1 MKFFIAFVAIAGL
14 VTTGISSQKSRSDRN
29 CGRPGPPPPDP
40 ILRLFDTDQDGE
52 ISAQELEQ
60 SEAVLKKLDWDK
72 DGKLTREELPR
83 PPRPEDERGHGP
95 QHERGHRPEHDRGHG
110 HRPDHERGHEQGRR
124 PGDDHHRRPER
135 GRPPRPAPYPG
146 EDRFEGPERT
156 PVSQDAPAGTVLFNG
171 GYETDPRD
179 HGRPVA
185 LIAAALGVEA
195 QVFRDAFSNVKPA
208 RNGHPTE
215 ARARANKKVLLDALG
230 KHGITNERLDEVSN
244 YYRYQPG
251 RGNLWKH
258 TPASATAIIKDG
270 KVTEIRILNPGAGY
284 LTPPTVTIAGYP
296 DLRITAILSFGKN
309 LNTNGTIQSLTV
321 ED

>member
-14 VTTGISSQKSRSDRN
+14 ITTGVSSQKPRGDRN
-29 CGRPGPPPPDP
+29 CGGPDSPPPDP

-72 DGKLTREELPR
+72 NGKLTRDELPR
-83 PPRPEDERGHGP
+83 PPRPEDEQGHRRGHGP
-95 QHERGHRPEHDRGHG
+95 ERERGHG
-110 HRPDHERGHEQGRR
+110 HRPDHNRGHRPEHERGHGPRPGDGPHRR
-124 PGDDHHRRPER
+124 PGAD
-135 GRPPRPAPYPG
+135 RPPRPEDERP
-146 EDRFEGPERT
+146 EDRQQA
-156 PVSQDAPAGTVLFNG
+156 PVSQNAPAGTVLFDG

-208 RNGHPTE
+208 QNGHPTE

-230 KHGITNERLDEVSN
+230 KHGVTNERLDEVSN

-251 RGNLWKH
+251 RGNLWKN
-258 TPASATAIIKDG
+258 TPAQATAIIKEG
-270 KVTEIRILNPGAGY
+270 KVTGIKIINPGAGY

-296 DLRITAILSFGKN
+296 DLRITARLTFGKN
-309 LNTNGTIQSLTV
+309 LNTNGTIQSLTI